1 MSDLIE
7 RLRRPVTRINA
18 EVALLAEAAGTAAD
32 EIERLTACLKKANDQ
47 AEHFERE
54 WYLRGDEIER
64 LTAELETERMRLTA
78 CGVAALANTADS
90 AARAR
95 DIRPEYRSASLDDV
109 ERAVDREIQLR
120 DERDE
125 LRRQLAE
132 AEMDAERYRWLRNEA
147 NTARKCDPMVCI
159 YPLDEQDLI
168 DGDRLDVA
176 IDAAMGL
183 TRPAEE

>member
-18 EVALLAEAAGTAAD
+18 EVALLAEAAGTAA
-32 EIERLTACLKKANDQ
+32 
-47 AEHFERE
+47 
-54 WYLRGDEIER
+54 DEIER

-168 DGDRLDVA
+168 DGDRLDIA
-176 IDAAMGL
+176 IDAAMEL
-183 TRPAEE
+183 TRPAEEA

>member
-18 EVALLAEAAGTAAD
+18 EVALLAEAAGTAA
-32 EIERLTACLKKANDQ
+32 
-47 AEHFERE
+47 
-54 WYLRGDEIER
+54 DEIER

-176 IDAAMGL
+176 IDAAMG
-183 TRPAEE
+183 ASNE

>member
-18 EVALLAEAAGTAAD
+18 EVALLAEAAGTAA
-32 EIERLTACLKKANDQ
+32 
-47 AEHFERE
+47 
-54 WYLRGDEIER
+54 DEIER

-132 AEMDAERYRWLRNEA
+132 AEMDAERYRWLRNKA
-147 NTARKCDPMVCI
+147 STARKCDPMVCI
-159 YPLDEQDLI
+159 YPLDEQGLI

-176 IDAAMGL
+176 IDAAMGGGD
-183 TRPAEE
+183 AG